1 MRLKNR
7 TGCVQA
13 ENFIRQ
19 EVKPFETTG
28 LSVCLKYTQD
38 KDSALRGYFRP
49 RDGRIIA
56 AVHPTAALPAM
67 VRFPVR
73 TEASRDGH
81 FQSAYEEE
89 EAATLDELMVWVFF
103 HEFHHFLCHTRQRTG
118 HWQTKANA
126 YGFELLRKFKGT
138 VTSQAS
144 WPAPLPAEALKFRE
158 PVVGIR

>member
-1 MRLKNR
+1 VRLKNR
-7 TGCVQA
+7 TGCIQA

-56 AVHPTAALPAM
+56 AVNPTVALPALL
-67 VRFPVR
+67 RFPVR
-73 TEASRDGH
+73 TEASRGGH
-81 FQSAYEEE
+81 FQSAYDEVA
-89 EAATLDELMVWVFF
+89 AATLDELMIWVFF
-103 HEFHHFLCHTRQRTG
+103 HELHHFLCHTRQRTG

-126 YGFELLRKFKGT
+126 YGFEMLRKFKST
-138 VTSQAS
+138 VASQTPE
-144 WPAPLPAEALKFRE
+144 PAPLPADGLRFRE
-158 PVVGIR
+158 PTMAVR